1 MRVYQYL
8 LDTIQQKGACFLV
21 LIDPDKQPRK
31 DAGDMAQKAVFA
43 GADAVLVGGSF
54 LYTDRLHETLETVKS
69 SVQCP
74 VILFPGVSGPAAQ
87 ISPSADAILLLS
99 LVSGRNAEYLIGEHV
114 RSALWIDRCGLE
126 TIPTAYMLIESG
138 RITSAEFLSGAK
150 PIPRDKGKIA
160 MIHALAAQQLGMKLV
175 YLEAGSGA
183 EDPVPDA
190 MIAMVNSRLDIP
202 IIVGGGIRDPE
213 TARRKVEAGAEM
225 IVIGTAIEQRPDQS
239 LLRGFAAAIHWRED
253 ERPVHQTRM

>member
-1 MRVYQYL
+1 MTTTMTVYQYL
-8 LDTIQQKGACFLV
+8 LDAIQQSGACYLV
-21 LIDPDKQPRK
+21 LIDPDKQAPE
-31 DAGDMAQKAVFA
+31 DAGDTAQQAVCD

-54 LYTDRLHETLETVKS
+54 LYTDRFHQTLEAVKS

-74 VILFPGVSGPAAQ
+74 VMLFPGISGPAAQ
-87 ISPSADAILLLS
+87 ISSGADAILLLS

-138 RITSAEFLSGAK
+138 GITSAEFLSGAK
-150 PIPRDKGKIA
+150 PIPRDKGEIA

-183 EDPVPDA
+183 QDPVPDS
-190 MIAMVNSRLDIP
+190 MIAMVRNRVNLP

-213 TARRKVEAGAEM
+213 TARQKVEAGAQV
-225 IVIGTAIEQRPDQS
+225 IVIGTAIEQSPEQC
-239 LLRGFAAAIHWRED
+239 LLRGFAEAIHWRQGKCI
-253 ERPVHQTRM
+253 H

>member
-8 LDTIQQKGACFLV
+8 LDTIQQKGACFLL
-21 LIDPDKQPRK
+21 LIDPDKQPPE
-31 DAGDMAQKAVFA
+31 DAQDVAQKAVLA
-43 GADAVLVGGSF
+43 GADALLVGGSF
-54 LYTDRLHETLETVKS
+54 LYTGHFHQTLEAVKA

-74 VILFPGVSGPAAQ
+74 VILFPGISGPTAQ

-99 LVSGRNAEYLIGEHV
+99 LVSGRNAQYLIGEHV

-138 RITSAEFLSGAK
+138 RMTSAEFLSGAK
-150 PIPRDKGKIA
+150 PIPRDKGEIA

-183 EDPVPDA
+183 QNPVPDA
-190 MIAMVNSRLDIP
+190 MIAMVRGRVSIP

-213 TARRKVEAGAEM
+213 TAHRKVEAGAQM
-225 IVIGTAIEQRPDQS
+225 VVIGTAIEQQPDQS
-239 LLRGFAAAIHWRED
+239 LLRGFAEAIHWRQKECQCI
-253 ERPVHQTRM
+253 H

>member
-1 MRVYQYL
+1 MSVYRYL
-8 LDTIQQKGACFLV
+8 LDTIKHKGACFLV
-21 LIDPDKQPRK
+21 LLDPDKQPPE
-31 DAGDMAQKAVFA
+31 DAGNLARKAVLA
-43 GADAVLVGGSF
+43 GADALLVGGSF
-54 LYTDRLHETLETVKS
+54 LYTDRFHQTLEVVKS

-87 ISPSADAILLLS
+87 MSPHADAILLLS

-126 TIPTAYMLIESG
+126 TVPTAYMLIESG
-138 RITSAEFLSGAK
+138 GTTSAEFLSGSK
-150 PIPRDKGKIA
+150 PIPREKGEIA

-183 EDPVPDA
+183 QKPVPDA
-190 MIAMVNSRLDIP
+190 MIGMVRNRVNIP

-253 ERPVHQTRM
+253 ERPVHQTRI